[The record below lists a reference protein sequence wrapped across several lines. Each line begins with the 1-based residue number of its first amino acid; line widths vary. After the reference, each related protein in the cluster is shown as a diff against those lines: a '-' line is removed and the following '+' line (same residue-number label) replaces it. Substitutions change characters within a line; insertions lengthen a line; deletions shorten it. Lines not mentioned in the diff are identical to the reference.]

1 MNAIQ
6 VRFLTSV
13 FWRLSPSFA
22 SSVKTLLVG
31 RPPNRSKPILA
42 ILAQAKGLAREYRA
56 VTGKPLGITGEV
68 AEYEAARIL
77 DIELTPARHA
87 GYDGVRKSDGRR
99 YQIKGR
105 CLMPD
110 CKPGQRLDRIDTKKE
125 FDAVL
130 LVLLD
135 DRFDALAIYEA
146 ERVPVLA
153 ALTAPGSKARNER
166 GALSLSKFKSIGRL
180 VWEKPSVEG
189 RECPDSS
196 TSNGHRSGHTRG
208 Q

>member
-166 GALSLSKFKSIGRL
+166 GLYRSASSRALAAWSGRS
-180 VWEKPSVEG
+180 PPFEG
-189 RECPDSS
+189 GECPDSS